1 MFKRLCSW
9 LKNKIEQHRKLLFI
23 IFIVLLLPTL
33 AVLRLETDP
42 LTVKLDIIW
51 SGIRNSTVIL
61 LYFILIY
68 RLPIMSRFRV
78 LSQIVIRIFI
88 TMSIISL
95 ILSYYYFWKII
106 IFSIEE
112 LINIHLYL
120 YAIFFS
126 LSLFLGNY
134 VNLRKGI
141 LQKNRVI

>member
-78 LSQIVIRIFI
+78 LSQIVVRIFI

>member
-1 MFKRLCSW
+1 LFKRLCSW

-78 LSQIVIRIFI
+78 LSQIVVRIFI

>member
-1 MFKRLCSW
+1 M
-9 LKNKIEQHRKLLFI
+9 
-23 IFIVLLLPTL
+23 LLPTL